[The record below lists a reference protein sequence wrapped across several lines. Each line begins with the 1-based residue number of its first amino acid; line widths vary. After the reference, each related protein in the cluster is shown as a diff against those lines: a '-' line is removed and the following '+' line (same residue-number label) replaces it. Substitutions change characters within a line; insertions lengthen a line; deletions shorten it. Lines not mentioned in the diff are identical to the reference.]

1 MKQLI
6 ILLLLI
12 IAFFIGYGQYS
23 QYQRFNS
30 PNVDYKTTKEIDNA
44 YYNQETVINYYKA
57 IEDLNSFV
65 KLQWTANNI
74 DVRTPEEDTE
84 ETKLAV
90 KNYADKVATLKF
102 YESKLEQ
109 SAVLKTKGL
118 SNEEIQFLEN
128 TGTDLK
134 SHQKSIA
141 VNKIKSMFN
150 PDKTMFSGYKSAL
163 IFEVQKQL
171 NKKGFEIKLDG
182 VYKLET
188 LNAIKG
194 FEEKNNLFVDGVL
207 DVLTL
212 DALFE

>member
-23 QYQRFNS
+23 QYKRFNS

-90 KNYADKVATLKF
+90 KKYADKVATIKF
-102 YESKLEQ
+102 YESKLEK

-141 VNKIKSMFN
+141 INKIKSMFN
-150 PDKTMFSGYKSAL
+150 PDKTMLYGYKSAL
-163 IFEVQKQL
+163 IFEIQKQL
-171 NKKGFEIKLDG
+171 NQKGFNIKLDG

-188 LNAIKG
+188 LNSIKD
-194 FEEKNNLFVDGVL
+194 FEEKNNLFVDGVI

>member
-30 PNVDYKTTKEIDNA
+30 PDVDYKTAKEIDVA
-44 YYNQETVINYYKA
+44 YYNQEAVINYYKA

-65 KLQWTANNI
+65 KMQWTANNI
-74 DVRTPEEDTE
+74 DVRSPEEGTE

-90 KNYADKVATLKF
+90 YTYADKVAIIKY
-102 YESKLEQ
+102 YESKLEK
-109 SAVLKTKGL
+109 SAVLKKKGL
-118 SNEEIQFLEN
+118 SNEEILFLEN
-128 TGTDLK
+128 SGIDLK
-134 SHQKSIA
+134 SHQKLIA

-150 PDKTMFSGYKSAL
+150 ADKKLDYGNKSAL
-163 IFEVQKQL
+163 IFEIQKQL
-171 NKKGFEIKLDG
+171 NLKGFEIKLDG